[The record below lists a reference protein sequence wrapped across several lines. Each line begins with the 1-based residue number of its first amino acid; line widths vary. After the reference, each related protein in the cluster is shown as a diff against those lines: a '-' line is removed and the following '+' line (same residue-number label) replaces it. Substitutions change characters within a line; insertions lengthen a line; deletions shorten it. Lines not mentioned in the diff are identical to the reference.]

1 MNRVQ
6 GCKGVLTDTNLH
18 SLDFFQ
24 APSEGGMKRPLF
36 TNGGSYH
43 KN

>member
-1 MNRVQ
+1 M
-6 GCKGVLTDTNLH
+6 KYEGVLTDSNMH
-18 SLDFFQ
+18 SLYFFQ
-24 APSEGGMKRPLF
+24 APSEGGMKRPAL

>member
-1 MNRVQ
+1 M
-6 GCKGVLTDTNLH
+6 KYEGVLTDANMH